1 MRFNLPPVTLGL
13 LIANI
18 AVFLLMWLLPGVAL
32 LFIQYGALWPLG
44 PEQSVPLYAHAPPVT
59 AGFHIWQVLTYAFL
73 HGGWA
78 HIGFNMLAL
87 YMFGG
92 PIEQLFGARHYLFY
106 YVFCAI
112 AAAVAH
118 LAVVHFFTGGFYPTL
133 GASGAIF
140 GLLLAFGMMYPQAK
154 IIALILPIPLPAWI
168 AVIGYMALELFLGI
182 TGTQAGVA
190 HFAHLG
196 GAVGGFFLIQY
207 WRGKFPLK
215 PKRLLMR

>member
-1 MRFNLPPVTLGL
+1 MRFNLPPVTLSL

-18 AVFLLMWLLPGVAL
+18 AIFLLMLAGGQEWLIVHA
-32 LFIQYGALWPLG
+32 ALWPIG
-44 PEQSVPLYAHAPPVT
+44 PAQPMRYSDGSLVMV
-59 AGFHIWQVLTYAFL
+59 GFQAWQLITYAFL

-92 PIEQLFGARHYLFY
+92 PIESLFGARHFLFY
-106 YVFCAI
+106 YVFCAVI
-112 AAAVAH
+112 AALAH
-118 LAVVHFFTGGFYPTL
+118 LAVVHYFTGGFYPTL

-140 GLLLAFGMMYPQAK
+140 GLLLAFGVLYPHAK
-154 IIALILPIPLPAWI
+154 IIALILPIPMPAWL
-168 AVIGYMALELFLGI
+168 AVIGYMLLELFLGV

-196 GAVGGFFLIQY
+196 GALGGYVLLQY
-207 WRGKFPLK
+207 WRGKFPVK
-215 PKRLLMR
+215 PRRILFR

>member
-13 LIANI
+13 LVLNVAI
-18 AVFLLMWLLPGVAL
+18 FLLQQAGAGEWLIVHA
-32 LFIQYGALWPLG
+32 ALWPLG
-44 PEQSVPLYAHAPPVT
+44 PDHVMGSLADGTPLQT
-59 AGFHIWQVLTYAFL
+59 GFRWWQVLSYAFL
-73 HGGWA
+73 HGGWT

-112 AAAVAH
+112 AAAAAH

-207 WRGKFPLK
+207 WRGKFPIK
-215 PKRLLMR
+215 PKRLLTR